1 MISMADIAFL
11 LILFFL
17 LTSSMTKETGVDVKL
32 PRAQQADMLPK
43 RDISIEV
50 SKAGDIQLNKRAVS
64 LAQLPAV
71 LHAELGGTSSK
82 KVTIR
87 GDQDSPYG
95 TMVQVMAAVRGEKA
109 EILLAAEME
118 W

>member
-1 MISMADIAFL
+1 MVSMADIAFL

-50 SKAGDIQLNKRAVS
+50 SKSGDIRLNKRAVS
-64 LAQLPAV
+64 LSELPAA
-71 LHAELGGTSSK
+71 LHAELGETSSK

-118 W
+118 R